1 MCCWWDIDRQF
12 HGIESGSV
20 QPKRHWVDS
29 LSCIMPRRRK
39 NGDNKQANP
48 ASSSRDAAA
57 SSSRSSYSPP
67 RAFEQGEP
75 PLIKPNILNIFGSS
89 LRPSRKTPGAF
100 SSHARASTAKDD
112 GPPECY
118 RDECATSIVFLPYS
132 RPTIYKRCPLP
143 PPPSYKTTKSG
154 ASAGQL

>member
-1 MCCWWDIDRQF
+1 
-12 HGIESGSV
+12 
-20 QPKRHWVDS
+20 
-29 LSCIMPRRRK
+29 MPRRRK
-39 NGDNKQANP
+39 NVDKKQVNP
-48 ASSSRDAAA
+48 ASSSGAA
-57 SSSRSSYSPP
+57 SASSNHSGYSPP

-89 LRPSRKTPGAF
+89 LRPSCKAPGAF

-118 RDECATSIVFLPYS
+118 RDECATSIVFLPYC

-143 PPPSYKTTKSG
+143 PPPRTNLPSLWQAQGSFDFCSLSC
-154 ASAGQL
+154 ASQVSLPDKKYA